1 MRKFRFSFVISSS
14 KDIHQIIPPSFHK
27 LLLIEMTCKKW
38 CPCFTLHLYFFLFT
52 ILASIREFFVDQI
65 VFLFFCRSFLL
76 AWWLFSYQQYS
87 FTWKTRP
94 TSGHCFHH
102 HTSLSIVWHSVCKS
116 IYIYIYIYWNFRP
129 SSRKPRHSYVPVQS
143 NILTQRRLVEQWMNC
158 MISICPC
165 NKNWIRIMVSKAI
178 FNNISVISWRSF

>member
-52 ILASIREFFVDQI
+52 ILASIQI
-65 VFLFFCRSFLL
+65 VFLFYCRSFLL

-87 FTWKTRP
+87 FTWTTRP

-116 IYIYIYIYWNFRP
+116 IYIYIYIYIGISDLLPENHDIRMSRFNQI
-129 SSRKPRHSYVPVQS
+129 SSHRGDWLS
-143 NILTQRRLVEQWMNC
+143 NG
-158 MISICPC
+158 
-165 NKNWIRIMVSKAI
+165 WIV
-178 FNNISVISWRSF
+178 W

>member
-1 MRKFRFSFVISSS
+1 MKIWSKTKVKWYPLSMRKFRFSFVISSY

-102 HTSLSIVWHSVCKS
+102 HTSLWHSVCK
-116 IYIYIYIYWNFRP
+116 YIYIYIYTTSEEPVNDQ
-129 SSRKPRHSYVPVQS
+129 SYGVLDRYGIT
-143 NILTQRRLVEQWMNC
+143 ILY
-158 MISICPC
+158 
-165 NKNWIRIMVSKAI
+165 K
-178 FNNISVISWRSF
+178 